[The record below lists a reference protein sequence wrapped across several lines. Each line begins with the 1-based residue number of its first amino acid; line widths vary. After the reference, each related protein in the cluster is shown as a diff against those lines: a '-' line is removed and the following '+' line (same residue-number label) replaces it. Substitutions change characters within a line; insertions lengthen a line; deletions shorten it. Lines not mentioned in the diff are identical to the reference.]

1 MLLQILDDGRA
12 TDGQG
17 RTVNFKNTIVILTS
31 NTGADAVIE
40 AEADPNP
47 NPNPS
52 PNPSPNQAEGD
63 PSKADEVRLKVMGA
77 HN

>member
-31 NTGADAVIE
+31 NTGAEHVLK
-40 AEADPNP
+40 
-47 NPNPS
+47 
-52 PNPSPNQAEGD
+52 AEGD
-63 PSKADEVRLKVMGA
+63 PARADAAREKVRAALANKYP
-77 HN
+77 NPQPQPQPQP